1 MSKNY
6 NYSAFYVSEPFNES
20 SLGAHATE
28 DFCYYNMLKAWKGLD
43 NSFPFKNAH
52 DTTYNVRD
60 NSDWESTLKPRLR
73 ERLRNSKNIILF
85 LSKKTSNSQALKEE
99 INYGINI
106 LGLPVIVIYP
116 DLKTKEDLL
125 TSDKSKLNST
135 VASLWNKLP
144 VFRDSKAKVPVL
156 HIPLNKDVIRASLNN
171 ADFIVGSGKT
181 PGDYFIKTN

>member
-1 MSKNY
+1 MSQNY
-6 NYSAFYVSEPFNES
+6 NYCAFYVSEPFNES

-43 NSFPFKNAH
+43 SSFPFKNAH

-85 LSKKTSNSQALKEE
+85 LSKYTSNSRALREE
-99 INYGINI
+99 IDYGINT

-116 DLKTKEDLL
+116 DLKTKEDLR
-125 TSDKSKLNST
+125 TYDKTDLSNAVKN
-135 VASLWNKLP
+135 LWNKLP
-144 VFRDSKAKVPVL
+144 VFRDSKSKVPVL
-156 HIPLNKDVIRASLNN
+156 HIPMKKDIISDSLDNS
-171 ADFIVGSGKT
+171 DFIVNSGKT
-181 PGDYFIKTN
+181 PNDYFFKN